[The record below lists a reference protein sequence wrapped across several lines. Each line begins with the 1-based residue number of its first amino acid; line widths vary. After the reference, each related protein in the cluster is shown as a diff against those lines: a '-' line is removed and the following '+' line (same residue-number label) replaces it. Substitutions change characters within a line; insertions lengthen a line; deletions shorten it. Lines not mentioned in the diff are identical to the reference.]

1 METVVLGEEWWWGRI
16 LPPGRHLT
24 VFTDCHSV
32 EVRGRG
38 RAERRDGGGA
48 AGIEWVKHPEMPVCC
63 Q

>member
-24 VFTDCHSV
+24 VFMDCHSV

-48 AGIEWVKHPEMPVCC
+48 AGI
-63 Q
+63 